1 MFYGILAAIVAAI
14 VGLDQWTKALTVA
27 HVPLHEDLDSVL
39 GIFHITH
46 TENSGAIWGILQGQ
60 TWLFVVVMVL
70 FLAVLAVLIW
80 RKWLTKKF
88 EWVCLAMIAGGGIG
102 NMIDRIAYGKVTDM
116 IEFDF
121 VKFPVFNVADCFIT
135 VGCFALLIY
144 ILFFDREK
152 KRKDEAQEPSD

>member
-1 MFYGILAAIVAAI
+1 MFYAILAAIAAAI

-27 HVPLHEDLDSVL
+27 HVPLHEDLPSVL

-46 TENSGAIWGILQGQ
+46 TKNDGAIWGVLSGQ
-60 TWLFVVVMVL
+60 TWLFILVMVL
-70 FLAVLAVLIW
+70 FLGVLAVLIW

-88 EWVCLAMIAGGGIG
+88 EWVCLAFIAGGGIG
-102 NMIDRIAYGKVTDM
+102 NMIDRLLCGKVTDM

-121 VKFPVFNVADCFIT
+121 VQFPVFNVADCFIT

-144 ILFFDREK
+144 IIFFDRENK
-152 KRKDEAQEPSD
+152 KEDVGQTPSA

>member
-1 MFYGILAAIVAAI
+1 MFYAILAAIAAAI
-14 VGLDQWTKALTVA
+14 VGLDQWTKALTKA
-27 HVPLHEDLDSVL
+27 NVPMHEKLDSVL

-46 TENSGAIWGILQGQ
+46 TENSGAIWGVLQGQ

-70 FLAVLAVLIW
+70 FLAVLGVLLW
-80 RKWLTKKF
+80 KKWLTKKF
-88 EWVCLAMIAGGGIG
+88 EGVCLAFIAGGGIG
-102 NMIDRIAYGKVTDM
+102 NMIDRLLYGKVTDM

-152 KRKDEAQEPSD
+152 RQKDEAQESSD

>member
-1 MFYGILAAIVAAI
+1 MFYAILAAIAAAI

-27 HVPLHEDLDSVL
+27 NVPLHEELPSVL

-46 TENSGAIWGILQGQ
+46 TKNSGAIWGILQGQ
-60 TWLFVVVMVL
+60 TWLFVVIMVL
-70 FLAVLAVLIW
+70 FLAVLGVLI
-80 RKWLTKKF
+80 RKKWLTKKF
-88 EWVCLAMIAGGGIG
+88 EWICLAFIAGGGIG
-102 NMIDRIAYGKVTDM
+102 NMIDRLASGTVTDM

-144 ILFFDREK
+144 IIFFDREK
-152 KRKDEAQEPSD
+152 KTPSP

>member
-1 MFYGILAAIVAAI
+1 MFYAILAAIAAAI

-27 HVPLHEDLDSVL
+27 NVPMHTHLDSVL

-46 TENSGAIWGILQGQ
+46 TENDGAIWGILSGQ
-60 TWLFVVVMVL
+60 TWLFILIMVL
-70 FLAVLAVLIW
+70 FLAMIAVIIR

-88 EWVCLAMIAGGGIG
+88 EWVCLAFIAGGGIG
-102 NMIDRIAYGKVTDM
+102 NMIDRLVSGKVTDM

-135 VGCFALLIY
+135 VGCAALMVY
-144 ILFFDREK
+144 IIFFDREK
-152 KRKDEAQEPSD
+152 KHEDHS

>member
-14 VGLDQWTKALTVA
+14 VGLDQLTKALTVA
-27 HVPLHEDLDSVL
+27 NVPMHEHLGSVL

-60 TWLFVVVMVL
+60 TWLFVVIMVL
-70 FLAVLAVLIW
+70 FLAVLVVMIW

-88 EWVCLAMIAGGGIG
+88 EWICLAFIAGGGIG
-102 NMIDRIAYGKVTDM
+102 NMIDRLAYGKVTDM
-116 IEFDF
+116 IKFDF
-121 VKFPVFNVADCFIT
+121 VEFPVFNVADCFIT

-144 ILFFDREK
+144 ILFFDRSK
-152 KRKDEAQEPSD
+152 KKPSPPQE